1 MFEARMRR
9 MIVEILEFDTQN
21 DPDRGRGVHII
32 PCYTIST
39 SK

>member
-9 MIVEILEFDTQN
+9 MIVEFDTQN